1 MSPQGATCRFK
12 PSQPSC
18 PPRPDADR
26 SFSVSWSATD
36 GFDEIS
42 PDKSFIAF
50 DDSAYRAMRDDQSRT
65 PLFQEAIT
73 RRLSS
78 EACTVLDVGT
88 GPFALLAIMAA
99 RAGATKV
106 YACEANPEAAKRAR
120 EAVKNAKDVPSGVI
134 EVHHPVPPCS
144 SLYHAV
150 APPQAILLSEAK
162 FGGKEAG

>member
-1 MSPQGATCRFK
+1 
-12 PSQPSC
+12 
-18 PPRPDADR
+18 
-26 SFSVSWSATD
+26 VSWLATD

-99 RAGATKV
+99 RAGATKASYPPPSLSGHGDPHSSALKV